1 MTVSPQF
8 VATARLV
15 RRAPRSITLFAVF
28 ALVAGLSGL
37 SPNASTAAG
46 LAPDA
51 TMPAELTATDI
62 AAYQQIFTL
71 QEAGNWSAADAL
83 IETVENPILMG
94 HVRFQ
99 RYMHPTAYRSNFSE
113 LSHWLE
119 HYGDIPNAD
128 RIYRL
133 AVRRKPASAAA
144 PLAPTRPHT
153 NGASDLGGGATQTSA
168 ASTPQYRSPNARTSS
183 EARKV
188 RDAFR
193 HVRGH
198 LRRLDID
205 HAYQDL
211 LNGVTI
217 NGLMDP
223 VERDMV
229 AAMIATGYFYTGR
242 ETMALEMAEGIA
254 EGALRY
260 VPEVDWIAG
269 LSAWNLGEFET
280 ALTHFER
287 FAEAEGISDRKRAA
301 ASFWT
306 ARANL
311 VTRRPENVLPWLQR
325 AAQVPYTLY
334 GILAGRQLGLSPGL
348 DWGPPSVSGAEV
360 AVLQG
365 VPAIRRA
372 IALTQIGNDHMADQE
387 IRAVYSAAGF
397 GISKPLL
404 AVASQYGMASAEL
417 RISRQVLALDGEA
430 FNGSLYPVP
439 NWQPDGGFDLD
450 RALVFAFVRQESAFN
465 IRARSVDGAHGL
477 MQLMPSTAAFVTGDS
492 SLRGKN
498 SDKLYEQDFN
508 LSLGQQ
514 YLQILMDTDHV
525 GSNLMWMVAAYN
537 GGPGNLS
544 KWMRAMGPAEDPLI
558 FMEKI
563 PVRETRE
570 FVERVLTNLWMYR
583 ARLGQ
588 DSPELDAL
596 ASGAW
601 PQYQSVDGIRQTAF
615 RDAGN

>member
-1 MTVSPQF
+1 MTVLPRI
-8 VATARLV
+8 VATGRLV
-15 RRAPRSITLFAVF
+15 RRIPRHMMVFAVF

-37 SPNASTAAG
+37 SPVASTGAE

-51 TMPAELTATDI
+51 TMPAELSAADI
-62 AAYQQIFTL
+62 NAYRQIFAL
-71 QEAGNWSAADAL
+71 QGAGNWPAADAL
-83 IETVENPILMG
+83 IDTVENPILMG
-94 HVRFQ
+94 HVQFQ
-99 RYMHPTAYRSNFSE
+99 RYMHPTAYRSKFAE

-119 HYGDIPNAD
+119 HYRDTPGAD

-133 AVRRKPASAAA
+133 ALRRKPASANA
-144 PLAPTRPHT
+144 PLPPTRPHT
-153 NGASDLGGGATQTSA
+153 NGASTLGESAIQTST
-168 ASTPQYRSPNARTSS
+168 ASVPRYQSPNPRTSS

-198 LRRLDID
+198 LRQLDVD

-229 AAMIATGYFYTGR
+229 AALIATGYFYTGR
-242 ETMALEMAEGIA
+242 EATALEMAGKIA
-254 EGALRY
+254 EGSRRY
-260 VPEVDWIAG
+260 APEIDWIAG

-280 ALTHFER
+280 ARAHFER
-287 FAEAEGISDRKRAA
+287 FAEAEGIGDRERAA
-301 ASFWT
+301 ASFWA

-311 VTRRPENVLPWLQR
+311 VTRRPENVVRWLQR

-334 GILAGRQLGLSPGL
+334 GVLAARQLGLSPGL
-348 DWGPPSVSGAEV
+348 DWDQPPVSNADL

-372 IALTQIGNDHMADQE
+372 IALTQLGDDYMADQE
-387 IRAVYSAAGF
+387 IRAVYAAAGF

-417 RISRQVLALDGEA
+417 RISRQVLSLGGEA

-439 NWQPDGGFDLD
+439 NWLADGGFDLD
-450 RALVFAFVRQESAFN
+450 RALVLAFVRQESAFN

-498 SDKLYEQDFN
+498 SDKLYEPNFN

-514 YLQILMDTDHV
+514 YLQILMDTEHV
-525 GSNLMWMVAAYN
+525 GSNLVRMVAAYN

-544 KWMRAMGPAEDPLI
+544 KWMRAMGPAEDPMI